1 MIFSIAKH
9 VDEYEKE
16 RIGLNVKNKGVIGE
30 RTQETMHFHQYGIKI
45 PQNNIFEWSPF
56 EY

>member
-30 RTQETMHFHQYGIKI
+30 RTQETMYFHQYGIKN
-45 PQNNIFEWSPF
+45 PQNNIFERSPF

>member
-1 MIFSIAKH
+1 MQRLMIRHKNDHPNSNWLMIFSIGKH

-30 RTQETMHFHQYGIKI
+30 RT
-45 PQNNIFEWSPF
+45 
-56 EY
+56 